1 VASILQPL
9 IEAVIRPGAADAGD
23 DFDGDIMNAF
33 APPQGEAA
41 RLSGKIK
48 WFNRSKGFGFIVA
61 DDGAGDVFLPLS
73 VLERSGFGEAPDGA
87 SVTFEWVQGPKG
99 RAAVQ
104 LLDLDISTATPRAA
118 RERMGER
125 MGERGGERG
134 FYRPRDNPGYG
145 GGNYGGG
152 GNDDG
157 DNYGGGDASSGPGGL
172 AESLDGVVK
181 WYDPA
186 RGFGFILPNDGSKD
200 IFVHVTALRR
210 SGIDALEPGQPVRMM
225 VAQAKRGREA
235 SSIELLG

>member
-1 VASILQPL
+1 
-9 IEAVIRPGAADAGD
+9 
-23 DFDGDIMNAF
+23 MNAF
-33 APPQGEAA
+33 APQQGEAA

-48 WFNRSKGFGFIVA
+48 WFNRSKGFGFIVP
-61 DDGAGDVFLPLS
+61 DDGASDVFLPLA

-104 LLDLDISTATPRAA
+104 VLDLDTSTATPRAP
-118 RERMGER
+118 RDRMGD
-125 MGERGGERG
+125 RGGDSGGYRG
-134 FYRPRDNPGYG
+134 RDGGDGYGGGGGYG
-145 GGNYGGG
+145 GGN
-152 GNDDG
+152 DMQP
-157 DNYGGGDASSGPGGL
+157 GP
-172 AESLDGVVK
+172 AEGIDGVVK

-225 VAQAKRGREA
+225 VSQAKRGREA

>member
-1 VASILQPL
+1 
-9 IEAVIRPGAADAGD
+9 
-23 DFDGDIMNAF
+23 MNAF
-33 APPQGEAA
+33 APQQGEAA

-48 WFNRSKGFGFIVA
+48 WFNRSKGFGFIVP
-61 DDGAGDVFLPLS
+61 DDGASDVFLPLA

-104 LLDLDISTATPRAA
+104 VLDLDTSTATPRAP
-118 RERMGER
+118 R
-125 MGERGGERG
+125 ERGGGDRG
-134 FYRPRDNPGYG
+134 GYRSRDNAGYG
-145 GGNYGGG
+145 GGNYGG
-152 GNDDG
+152 N
-157 DNYGGGDASSGPGGL
+157 DNYGGGYGGGNDAASGPGGP

-225 VAQAKRGREA
+225 VSQAKRGREA

>member
-1 VASILQPL
+1 
-9 IEAVIRPGAADAGD
+9 
-23 DFDGDIMNAF
+23 MNAF

-48 WFNRSKGFGFIVA
+48 WFNRSKGFGFIVP
-61 DDGAGDVFLPLS
+61 DDGASDVFLPLS

-104 LLDLDISTATPRAA
+104 LLDLDTSTATPRAP
-118 RERMGER
+118 RERSGER
-125 MGERGGERG
+125 SGDRGG
-134 FYRPRDNPGYG
+134 YRSRDNSGYGGGG

-152 GNDDG
+152 
-157 DNYGGGDASSGPGGL
+157 YGGGNDMASGPGGP

-200 IFVHVTALRR
+200 IFVHITALRR

-225 VAQAKRGREA
+225 VSQAKRGREA